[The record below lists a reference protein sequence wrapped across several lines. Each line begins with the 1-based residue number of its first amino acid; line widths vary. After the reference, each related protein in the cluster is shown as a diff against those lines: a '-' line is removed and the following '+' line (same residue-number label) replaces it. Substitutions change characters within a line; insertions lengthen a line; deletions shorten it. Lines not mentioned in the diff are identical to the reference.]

1 MTRAVVIARLASW
14 RGHLAFLKGVVLLCL
29 MGPWTSGA
37 TTAASDVLRFCSS
50 LDLASLTDP
59 VCADEKDSPR
69 LQRSGGT
76 TGGSSRCEECR
87 IRSSFS
93 GE

>member
-1 MTRAVVIARLASW
+1 
-14 RGHLAFLKGVVLLCL
+14 

-37 TTAASDVLRFCSS
+37 TTAASDVLRFCSN
-50 LDLASLTDP
+50 LDLASRTDP
-59 VCADEKDSPR
+59 VCAAEKESPR
-69 LQRSGGT
+69 LHRSGGT
-76 TGGSSRCEECR
+76 TDGGGGSSLCDECR

>member
-1 MTRAVVIARLASW
+1 
-14 RGHLAFLKGVVLLCL
+14 

-76 TGGSSRCEECR
+76 TCGGSSLSDACR
-87 IRSSFS
+87 VRSSFR
-93 GE
+93 GEYRLLLTPRDDVVEK

>member
-1 MTRAVVIARLASW
+1 MDRDGRS
-14 RGHLAFLKGVVLLCL
+14 HLALLKGVVLFCL
-29 MGPWTSGA
+29 TGPSGA
-37 TTAASDVLRFCSS
+37 TTAASEVLRFCSS

-76 TGGSSRCEECR
+76 TGGGSSLCDECR
-87 IRSSFS
+87 IRSSFN